1 MNSILCACIVACLL
15 AGNALSTERPAKG
28 SITFGSSKTLST
40 QAPNAKAASIA
51 FVEVAKFVKSSVVSV
66 TSQKMLKRQ
75 AYPNMYGNP
84 FDFFF
89 GTPFDQQ
96 NPGRRPQ
103 QQAPEQEFKQQG
115 LGSGVI
121 VSKDG
126 YILTNNH
133 VVEGADEITI
143 SLPGNKDIEADIIG
157 TDTLAD
163 VAVLKLKESVKD
175 LPVAALGNSDSVE
188 VGEWVLAIGNPFS
201 KQLSQTVTAGI
212 VSAKG
217 RNAGINRYE
226 NFIQTDASINPGNS
240 GGALVNLK
248 GEVIGINTAIMS
260 RSGGNVGIGFAIPIN
275 MARKVMEDLIY
286 VGKVSRGWLGV
297 VMQPIDNTMAE
308 ALGLKDNS
316 GILVQKVL
324 AGSPADKAGIKNGDA
339 LIAVDGT
346 KIQDKDHLK
355 DLIGNTAPNTK
366 IDVTVVREKKEKHLK
381 EVLAELPSG
390 AEQGAVSDE
399 AGAEDLIGLA
409 VRDMTPDLAQQYGL
423 EGDDKGALITGISM
437 KSSAG
442 NTDLRVG
449 DLIQKINNADI
460 KNASDYHSAV
470 KKASVGQS
478 LLMYVKRGK
487 DNFFVGIKI
496 REKKKD

>member
-66 TSQKMLKRQ
+66 TSQKILKRQ

-297 VMQPIDNTMAE
+297 VMQPIEKDLGE
-308 ALGLKDNS
+308 ALGLKSNN
-316 GILVQKVL
+316 GVLVKEVL
-324 AGSPADKAGIKNGDA
+324 KDSPAEKGGIKTGDV
-339 LIAVDGT
+339 ITEVEDIRIDGM
-346 KIQDKDHLK
+346 DELK
-355 DLIGNTAPNTK
+355 NLIGNMAPNTEVAIK
-366 IDVTVVREKKEKHLK
+366 LIRDKKEKKLK
-381 EVLAELPSG
+381 IKLAERNPEALGGFSPG
-390 AEQGAVSDE
+390 TNSDE
-399 AGAEDLIGLA
+399 DIVGLQ
-409 VRDMTPDLAQQYGL
+409 VQP
-423 EGDDKGALITGISM
+423 
-437 KSSAG
+437 
-442 NTDLRVG
+442 
-449 DLIQKINNADI
+449 
-460 KNASDYHSAV
+460 
-470 KKASVGQS
+470 
-478 LLMYVKRGK
+478 
-487 DNFFVGIKI
+487 
-496 REKKKD
+496 

>member
-226 NFIQTDASINPGNS
+226 DFIQTDAAINPGNS

-248 GEVIGINTAIMS
+248 GELIGINAAII
-260 RSGGNVGIGFAIPIN
+260 SGSQGFQGVGLAVPVNIAKNVMEQLIVKGRVARGYLGIFGQDVDEN
-275 MARKVMEDLIY
+275 MAKV
-286 VGKVSRGWLGV
+286 
-297 VMQPIDNTMAE
+297 
-308 ALGLKDNS
+308 LGLKEAKGAVVS
-316 GILVQKVL
+316 QVIE
-324 AGSPADKAGIKNGDA
+324 GSPAEKAK
-339 LIAVDGT
+339 
-346 KIQDKDHLK
+346 LK
-355 DLIGNTAPNTK
+355 
-366 IDVTVVREKKEKHLK
+366 
-381 EVLAELPSG
+381 S
-390 AEQGAVSDE
+390 
-399 AGAEDLIGLA
+399 ED
-409 VRDMTPDLAQQYGL
+409 
-423 EGDDKGALITGISM
+423 
-437 KSSAG
+437 
-442 NTDLRVG
+442 
-449 DLIQKINNADI
+449 
-460 KNASDYHSAV
+460 
-470 KKASVGQS
+470 
-478 LLMYVKRGK
+478 
-487 DNFFVGIKI
+487 
-496 REKKKD
+496 